1 MGAEVLTQ
9 SVEFNKEQIESSFKR
24 LHPHANFIAER
35 IVYYPYYYFCY
46 NVKAKRLFLP
56 LNEKVGCAIDSIS
69 GKGSLI
75 DYKPK
80 WKAIEISKEQQMPEK
95 YSLKDCTSISE
106 SFIYRSLSLKMRM
119 ISFPELKREQQQ
131 RFYRP
136 YWVVWNERDGS
147 SDFIVDGV
155 SGQFHP
161 M

>member
-1 MGAEVLTQ
+1 MRAKVLTQ

-24 LHPHANFIAER
+24 LHPKSNFIAER
-35 IVYYPYYYFCY
+35 IIYYPYYYFSY

-69 GKGSLI
+69 GRGSLI

-80 WKAIEISKEQQMPEK
+80 WKEVEISEEQEMPQM
-95 YSLKDCTSISE
+95 YSFKDCTSISE

-119 ISFPELKREQQQ
+119 LSFSELKREQQQ

-136 YWVVWNERDGS
+136 YWVVWNEKAGS

-161 M
+161 L